1 MDGYGRNLKF
11 NFWAG
16 LLLFALLGP
25 MAAHAGVS
33 RTIQEKYRRD
43 YENKALFLKLP
54 IYSERDYVYISAGGF
69 RMSPGAG
76 QIRFKVGDQL
86 RVLGLDFGGD
96 EIKFKMG
103 GIASAGL
110 VEIIFKFDAGLQE
123 DFPNQDLFN
132 RALAT
137 TFTEGLKYS
146 DLDNA
151 KKGYVEDQFDRAI
164 REIAGAASLSPEAVL
179 KTVAPQVPAYTDA
192 QREIDELRKRNQETS
207 DQFRQAETDN
217 RRLESESRTQQAE
230 LVRLRSAYT
239 SLQEKMDSSAAQ
251 LSRLS
256 DEVRSTKGLAEGYQK
271 ELANLQRSLNI
282 KVDSNR
288 DLAAQIADLGLAMR
302 KLQKDAEAYTELIAS
317 LRIHLD
323 NQQAISAR
331 LAGETEELKASNK
344 QLQGTIS
351 ALTSKEDS
359 LARQYIDLKNAKDK
373 LDDFVQTVSG
383 LSTRIVGEETRDGVS
398 SIKAVV
404 SLKNVILGSLELRTP
419 SRLSHGEA
427 GTAEASF
434 ATESIDYVRVTPEE
448 RHILRSLGEKLK
460 LRAGLAS
467 PAKSF
472 EVQPENGESLQE
484 VGERDRITWRWKL
497 TNNGTQDS
505 RLLFNFQFVNR
516 NAVSIPLLQREQLVL
531 ASSVVREIRG
541 YLQPIPLSAGVLIG
555 FLLFG
560 IVGIFRRKK
569 SPGSS
574 HRNRTAAAT
583 GPHSNMGSK
592 QL

>member
-1 MDGYGRNLKF
+1 MGGYCRNLRF

-16 LLLFALLGP
+16 LLFFVVLGSV
-25 MAAHAGVS
+25 AAYAGVS
-33 RTIQEKYRRD
+33 RTIQEKYKRD

-54 IYSERDYVYISAGGF
+54 IYSEREYVYISVTGF
-69 RMSPGAG
+69 RMSQGAG
-76 QIRFKVGDQL
+76 QSRFKVGDQL

-96 EIKFKMG
+96 EIRFKMG

-110 VEIIFKFDAGLQE
+110 AEIIFKFDAGLQE
-123 DFPNQDLFN
+123 DFPNQDIFD
-132 RALAT
+132 RALAA

-146 DLDNA
+146 DLDTA
-151 KKGYVEDQFDRAI
+151 KKGYVEDQFDQAI

-192 QREIDELRKRNQETS
+192 QREIEELRRRNQETS
-207 DQFRQAETDN
+207 DQLRQAQTDN

-230 LVRLRSAYT
+230 SARLRSAHA
-239 SLQEKMDSSAAQ
+239 SLQEKMDTSAAQ

-282 KVDSNR
+282 KVDSSR
-288 DLAAQIADLGLAMR
+288 DLAAQIADLGQSMR
-302 KLQKDAEAYTELIAS
+302 KLQKDAEGYTNQIAS
-317 LRIHLD
+317 LRTSLE
-323 NQQAISAR
+323 NQQAISTK
-331 LAGETEELKASNK
+331 LAGETEELKAANK

-373 LDDFVQTVSG
+373 LDDFAQTVSG
-383 LSTRIVGEETRDGVS
+383 LSSRVVEEETRDGVS
-398 SIKAVV
+398 SIKSVV

-419 SRLSHGEA
+419 ARLNHGEA

-460 LRAGLAS
+460 LRTSLAS
-467 PAKSF
+467 PTKSF
-472 EVQPENGESLQE
+472 AVQPEHGEALQE
-484 VGERDRITWRWKL
+484 VGERDRVTWRWKL

-505 RLLFNFQFVNR
+505 RLLFNFQFVNQ
-516 NAVSIPLLQREQLVL
+516 NAVSIPLMQREQLVL

-541 YLQPIPLSAGVLIG
+541 YLQPIPLSVGVLIG

-560 IVGIFRRKK
+560 IVGIFRRTRR
-569 SPGSS
+569 PRSS
-574 HRNRTAAAT
+574 HRDRAAAAT
-583 GPHSNMGSK
+583 SPHSNMGSK

>member
-1 MDGYGRNLKF
+1 MGGYGRNLRF
-11 NFWAG
+11 NCWAA
-16 LLLFALLGP
+16 LLFFVVMGS

-33 RTIQEKYRRD
+33 RAIQEKYKRD

-54 IYSERDYVYISAGGF
+54 IYSEREYVYISASGS
-69 RMSPGAG
+69 RMSQGAG
-76 QIRFKVGDQL
+76 QARFKVGDQL
-86 RVLGLDFGGD
+86 RVLGLDFGSD
-96 EIKFKMG
+96 EIKYRMG

-110 VEIIFKFDAGLQE
+110 AEIIFKFDAGLQE
-123 DFPNQDLFN
+123 DFPNQDIFD
-132 RALAT
+132 RALEA
-137 TFTEGLKYS
+137 TFTEGLRYS

-151 KKGYVEDQFDRAI
+151 KKGYVEDQFNQAI
-164 REIAGAASLSPEAVL
+164 RVIAGAASLSPEAVL

-192 QREIDELRKRNQETS
+192 QREIEEFRRRNQETS
-207 DQFRQAETDN
+207 DQLRKAQTDN
-217 RRLESESRTQQAE
+217 RRLESESRTQQVE
-230 LVRLRSAYT
+230 LARLRSAHA

-251 LSRLS
+251 LSRLG

-288 DLAAQIADLGLAMR
+288 DLAAQIADLGQAMR
-302 KLQKDAEAYTELIAS
+302 KLQKDAKGYTVQIAS
-317 LRIHLD
+317 LRTSLE
-323 NQQAISAR
+323 NQHAISTR
-331 LAGETEELKASNK
+331 LAGETDELKAANK

-373 LDDFVQTVSG
+373 LDDFAQTVSG
-383 LSTRIVGEETRDGVS
+383 LTSRIVQEETRDGVS

-404 SLKNVILGSLELRTP
+404 SLKNVILGTLELRTP
-419 SRLSHGEA
+419 ARLSPGEA
-427 GTAEASF
+427 GTAQASF

-460 LRAGLAS
+460 LRTSLAS
-467 PAKSF
+467 PIKSL
-472 EVQPENGESLQE
+472 EVQPENGEALQE
-484 VGERDRITWRWKL
+484 VGERDRVTWRWRL

-505 RLLFNFQFVNR
+505 RLLFNLQFVNR
-516 NAVSIPLLQREQLVL
+516 NAVSIPLIQREQLVL

-541 YLQPIPLSAGVLIG
+541 YLQPIPLGVGALIG

-560 IVGIFRRKK
+560 IVGIFRRPKK
-569 SPGSS
+569 PGSS
-574 HRNRTAAAT
+574 HRDRAAAVSSH
-583 GPHSNMGSK
+583 HSNMGNK